1 MKREVTLTWRPLRHQ
16 VIPTGDWTTA
26 VLYGG
31 RGVGKTWNGCR
42 WLLTQALTYPNTMWL
57 AVGRTWSEALRI
69 LAEGDGG
76 FRWHLV
82 GDVDNGRP
90 SLEFTLEG
98 GSWETAFKRT
108 PGQMEL
114 RFSNGSRIRLASADQ
129 PKSLRGTNAHGALAD
144 EVAFWDEESYH
155 MLRLAVRLPL
165 PDGTPARV
173 LCATTPN
180 GRNFFY
186 TLFLDVEK
194 LPQPG
199 LAFVGGAD
207 HGRLPPAPPPS
218 SLDNPH
224 TDDAWRASLLATYEG
239 TDLGRQEIYGEVLTP
254 AGSVFKELSVIRHT
268 RARLE
273 KWPSPVEFEET
284 IVGLDLGAENPTAA
298 VVLARAGDRWHVVA
312 EAVAPC
318 ATPEAVRDLLSPL
331 IEEWQPHVIVS
342 DTNYPQTT
350 TALRRWGLPIQ
361 DADKRAG
368 SVVDGIRAVQSLLA
382 GDRLVF
388 DENAC
393 PTMWRELLGYRWAV
407 GSDSQP
413 LVPER
418 PVKKDDHTV
427 DALRY
432 AVASTTRRR
441 FRLTVV

>member
-1 MKREVTLTWRPLRHQ
+1 MTVKREVTLTWRPLRHQ
-16 VIPTGDWTTA
+16 KIPAGQWTTA

-42 WLLTQALTYPNTMWL
+42 WLLTQALTYPGTMWL

-82 GDVDNGRP
+82 GSDVRP
-90 SLEFTLEG
+90 NLEFTLAG
-98 GSWETAFKRT
+98 SSWENSFKRT
-108 PGQMEL
+108 PGQMEI
-114 RFSNGSRIRLASADQ
+114 RFANGSTIRLASADQ

-186 TLFLDVEK
+186 NLFLDVEK

-199 LAFVGGAD
+199 LVFVGGAE
-207 HGRLPPAPPPS
+207 HGALPPSPPPS

-224 TDDAWRASLLATYEG
+224 TDDAWRASLIATYEG

-254 AGSVFKELSVIRHT
+254 AGSIFKELSVMRHT
-268 RARLE
+268 RGRLDTWIGPGE
-273 KWPSPVEFEET
+273 ADDVV
-284 IVGLDLGAENPTAA
+284 IGLDLGSENPTAA
-298 VVLARAGDRWHVVA
+298 VVLAKHGSRWHAVA

-318 ATPEAVRDLLSPL
+318 ATPEAVRDLVSPL
-331 IEEWQPHVIVS
+331 IEIWHPRTVIS
-342 DTNYPQTT
+342 DTNYPQTS
-350 TALRRWGLPIQ
+350 ASLRRWGLPIQ

-368 SVVDGIRAVQSLLA
+368 SVADGIRAVQSLLA
-382 GDRLVF
+382 K
-388 DENAC
+388 DELAVDDVAC
-393 PTMWRELLGYRWAV
+393 PVLWRELLGYRWAV
-407 GSDSQP
+407 GADGQP
-413 LVPER
+413 LTPER
-418 PVKKDDHTV
+418 PVKRDDHTV

-432 AVASTTRRR
+432 AVSGVSRPQ
-441 FRLTVV
+441 FRLRMA

>member
-1 MKREVTLTWRPLRHQ
+1 VKREITLTWRPLRHQ
-16 VIPTGDWTTA
+16 VIPAGDWTTA

-82 GDVDNGRP
+82 GDDARP
-90 SLEFTLEG
+90 NLEFALEG
-98 GSWETAFKRT
+98 NSWEAAFKRT

-114 RFSNGSRIRLASADQ
+114 RFGNGSRIRLASADQ

-186 TLFLDVEK
+186 TLFLDAEK

-199 LAFVGGAD
+199 LVFVGGAD
-207 HGRLPPAPPPS
+207 NGRLPPAPPPS

-254 AGSVFKELSVIRHT
+254 AGSVFKELSVVRHT
-268 RARLE
+268 RTRLD
-273 KWPSPVEFEET
+273 KWPAHGELDET
-284 IVGLDLGAENPTAA
+284 IVGLDLGSENPTAA
-298 VVLARAGDRWHVVA
+298 VVLGRTGERWHVVA

-331 IEEWQPHVIVS
+331 VEQWQPHVIVS

-350 TALRRWGLPIQ
+350 AALRRWGLPIQ

-382 GDRLVF
+382 SERLAV

-393 PTMWRELLGYRWAV
+393 PTLWRELLGYRWAV
-407 GSDSQP
+407 GSDGQP

-432 AVASTTRRR
+432 AISSVTRRR
-441 FRLTVV
+441 FKLTVV

>member
-1 MKREVTLTWRPLRHQ
+1 MKRELTLTWRPLAHQ
-16 VIPTGDWTTA
+16 KIPVGGWTTA
-26 VLYGG
+26 VLFGG

-69 LAEGDGG
+69 LAEGEGG
-76 FRWHLV
+76 FRWHLIG
-82 GDVDNGRP
+82 GDNRP

-98 GSWETAFKRT
+98 GSWETGFKRT
-108 PGQMEL
+108 PGQMEIRL
-114 RFSNGSRIRLASADQ
+114 GNGSRIRLASADQ
-129 PKSLRGTNAHGALAD
+129 PKSLRGTNAHGGLAD

-199 LAFVGGAD
+199 LVFVGGAN
-207 HGRLPPAPPPS
+207 GGQLPPSPPPC
-218 SLDNPH
+218 SLDNPF
-224 TDDAWRASLLATYEG
+224 TDQSWRASLLATYEG

-254 AGSVFKELSVIRHT
+254 AGSVFKELSIMRHT
-268 RARLE
+268 RARLND
-273 KWPSPVEFEET
+273 WPTPEQIEET
-284 IVGLDLGAENPTAA
+284 VIGLDLGAENPTAA
-298 VVLARAGDRWHVVA
+298 VVLGRAGERWHAMA

-318 ATPEAVRDLLSPL
+318 ATPEAVRALLSPL
-331 IEEWQPHVIVS
+331 IEQWQPRVVIS
-342 DTNYPQTT
+342 DTNYPQTSG
-350 TALRRWGLPIQ
+350 ALRRWGVPIQ

-382 GDRLVF
+382 SDRLAV

-393 PTMWRELLGYRWAV
+393 PTLWRELLAYRWAV
-407 GSDSQP
+407 GSDGQP
-413 LVPER
+413 VVPER

-432 AVASTTRRR
+432 AVTGAARRPFKLR
-441 FRLTVV
+441 VV